1 MEAKASFNN
10 EPLKAA
16 AKLSAGSAGG
26 VSGEY
31 YTKAET
37 TDLLKKKGDKTAVDK
52 NTADIK
58 TAGEAIKALQDKEIK
73 IAEGDKILSLEED
86 GTLSSEA
93 NLELVNNEIVLK
105 GKLGGVISSVPTSG
119 INKGAIDE
127 ARTIATNA
135 SSKAD
140 TNSKQIDKLGTD
152 TKALSSSVEGI
163 EKRVK
168 TNEDDIATLQGYING
183 SYVKQVDL
191 NEYEPTEGAIVQHI
205 GEENESYTKGFF
217 YEAKSVP
224 VEKPQEEGESIVVY
238 ELQWVRKDVQ
248 PQGSDI
254 TLDDSVTEDSP
265 NGVKSSGIYSF
276 IQPTAQ
282 QVKQNK
288 TDIANNA
295 KTIGLL
301 SKETEANAADIEEL
315 KKRKTAEWGNI
326 GGDIS
331 SQTDL
336 QAALNA
342 KQDSIAGSG
351 AGSTALGVGT
361 IASAPYQIALGR
373 YNVEDTEGRF
383 ALIVGNGT
391 SDENRSNAFCVT
403 WDGEIVSDDM
413 NSLVRNLG
421 GVTGITAVSDVPEQQ
436 ENGVLY
442 VITA

>member
-37 TDLLKKKGDKTAVDK
+37 TDLLKRKGDKTAVDK

-58 TAGEAIKALQDKEIK
+58 TAGEAIKALQDKEPK

-93 NLELVNNEIVLK
+93 ILELVNSEIVLK
-105 GKLGGVISSVPTSG
+105 GKLGGVISSVPTAG

-140 TNSKQIDKLGTD
+140 TNSKQIDKLDTD

-168 TNEDDIATLQGYING
+168 TNEDNIATLQGYING

-205 GEENESYTKGFF
+205 GEENENYTKGFF

-254 TLDDSVTEDSP
+254 TLDDSVTEDSQ

-282 QVKQNK
+282 QVEQNK
-288 TDIANNA
+288 KDIA
-295 KTIGLL
+295 
-301 SKETEANAADIEEL
+301 EL
-315 KKRKTAEWGNI
+315 KNRKTAEWGNI
-326 GGDIS
+326 GGEIS
-331 SQTDL
+331 EQTDL
-336 QAALNA
+336 QSALNT

-373 YNVEDTEGRF
+373 YNVEDTEGKY

-391 SDENRSNAFCVT
+391 SEDNRSNAFAVT
-403 WDGEIVSDDM
+403 WSGEIVSDDM
-413 NSLVRNLG
+413 SSLVRNLG

-442 VITA
+442 IVTA